1 MNVYTRIIFIPG
13 IANGSRNGSQANLPH
28 HVQIQEAPAIESNPL
43 PVNSNPAVRSAI
55 PQQQSAPHHGAIGQP
70 VPAAA
75 APQGQINPNQLSDQS
90 LGRQFQQQ
98 LSFGQQQ
105 PVSQSQSQAT
115 SSQLRATPVMNSGT
129 HHHKVEPT
137 QPVNQQQP
145 MLNNLSATAP
155 AAAPVGVN
163 YNSAAGTDSV
173 RPKFTQN
180 GNPSAAV
187 GAGIGIGELDDF
199 VIDDD
204 MFQSSEQP
212 VSVSAAVVY
221 MTL

>member
-1 MNVYTRIIFIPG
+1 
-13 IANGSRNGSQANLPH
+13 
-28 HVQIQEAPAIESNPL
+28 
-43 PVNSNPAVRSAI
+43 
-55 PQQQSAPHHGAIGQP
+55 
-70 VPAAA
+70 
-75 APQGQINPNQLSDQS
+75 
-90 LGRQFQQQ
+90 
-98 LSFGQQQ
+98 
-105 PVSQSQSQAT
+105 
-115 SSQLRATPVMNSGT
+115 
-129 HHHKVEPT
+129 
-137 QPVNQQQP
+137 

-173 RPKFTQN
+173 RSKFTQN
-180 GNPSAAV
+180 GNLSSAV